1 MNKSFEFYDEACI
14 SDDSDDEG
22 EDDAECPTIRVSKS
36 TVLQARSRW
45 RRALIFRTLGKTFPY
60 GFMTRKIQQLW
71 AKQGGISVWD
81 IGFGHYVAKF
91 MDTEDY
97 ERALFEGPWLIG
109 DHYIVAEEW
118 RPNFEPGYSVVNK
131 IRAWVRLPSLPVEY
145 FDPDILTMIG
155 DKIGKTIRLDNT
167 TMSGTRGNF
176 ARICVEIDLDK
187 PLLSKYRLRRR
198 VRRVEYE
205 GLHLICFHCG
215 CYGHGK
221 EVCPV
226 LHHKSGEAVVA
237 DDVTVS
243 TNPMFQSSEGE
254 LPRPELEEEFGPW
267 MLAKKKPKRH
277 PQRSNLHQAPPAQSN
292 AEKSK
297 PANKTHPSVPTGS
310 RFSSLA
316 MEDEQ
321 HGEAVKIPEVV
332 TIPLDSAVDSPNSP
346 SVEASIKPNS
356 EAQNGGSGASLVHG
370 NVRILQ
376 RDSPPRSSKDSTST
390 NHTSGIVVPDLPKS
404 SEFSVNKEVVDH
416 GGGVRPN
423 GKPISKSSGSDK
435 KSKGSSIKIGTQKS
449 GPR

>member
-1 MNKSFEFYDEACI
+1 
-14 SDDSDDEG
+14 
-22 EDDAECPTIRVSKS
+22 
-36 TVLQARSRW
+36 
-45 RRALIFRTLGKTFPY
+45 
-60 GFMTRKIQQLW
+60 
-71 AKQGGISVWD
+71 
-81 IGFGHYVAKF
+81 

-205 GLHLICFHCG
+205 GLH
-215 CYGHGK
+215 
-221 EVCPV
+221 
-226 LHHKSGEAVVA
+226 
-237 DDVTVS
+237 
-243 TNPMFQSSEGE
+243 SSEGE